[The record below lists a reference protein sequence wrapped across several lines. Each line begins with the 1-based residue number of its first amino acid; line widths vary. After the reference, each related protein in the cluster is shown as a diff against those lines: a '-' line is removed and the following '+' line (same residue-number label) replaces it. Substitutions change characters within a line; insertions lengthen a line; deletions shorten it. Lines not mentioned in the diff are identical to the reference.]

1 MKHEAVPE
9 FDNHRNHRAMDG
21 VERRIPKRW
30 TEAEDEVLY
39 REARSQLAT
48 GQVKDWNR
56 IAAKL
61 PGRTNKDCRKRWINK
76 VCGSLKK
83 GAWDEDEDE
92 RLREAVRVHGQ
103 KWAVIAN
110 IVGLRSPDQCAKRWQ
125 YSLDPRLEHGGWE
138 SKEDEVLL
146 GLVQNHGRDWKL
158 IQEQEF
164 PTRSRNELKN
174 RYSTLVRRMNPH
186 GKHSSCSSSVGSPVP
201 DDAGRS
207 INGDIRSRAN
217 SKDSEKMEQRSNS
230 ATTEQDVQIQWDNE
244 QPRGENVM
252 QMDEWVAS
260 LNNGDDWL
268 QHFGTPVSGS
278 PTSAMLAASEGA
290 STASGTISL
299 DKLLTPPQHTG
310 VNATLS
316 APMDPADAMQ
326 TSGAVSSA
334 AQWAPTTTM
343 ADITEPSFLHIDAPD
358 WNDSGNDLLKVVHMQ
373 DDAMVTE
380 GSVGDS
386 GCASVDQAGMDSNS
400 SHDSLLLQDLSAR
413 RVSLVVDGC
422 DTSTLD
428 YLLTCV
434 KDIKARVKLEIDV

>member
-1 MKHEAVPE
+1 
-9 FDNHRNHRAMDG
+9 MDG

-138 SKEDEVLL
+138 SKEDEILL
-146 GLVQNHGRDWKL
+146 NLVQTHGRDWKL

-174 RYSTLVRRMNPH
+174 RYSTLIRRMNPH
-186 GKHSSCSSSVGSPVP
+186 GKNSSCSSSVGSPAP
-201 DDAGRS
+201 DGS
-207 INGDIRSRAN
+207 INGDPRSRAN
-217 SKDSEKMEQRSNS
+217 SKGSDKPSQRNDRANSNSNSNITNNHNSTDGDIPMQWADEQRN
-230 ATTEQDVQIQWDNE
+230 DN
-244 QPRGENVM
+244 VLH
-252 QMDEWVAS
+252 MDNWVAS
-260 LNNGDDWL
+260 LHNDDWL
-268 QHFGTPVSGS
+268 QHFGTPVTGS

-290 STASGTISL
+290 STVSGTISL
-299 DKLLTPPQHTG
+299 DKLLTPPQHAG
-310 VNATLS
+310 ANATLT
-316 APMDPADAMQ
+316 APMDPSEALQA
-326 TSGAVSSA
+326 SGAVTSA
-334 AQWAPTTTM
+334 AQWPQTTTM
-343 ADITEPSFLHIDAPD
+343 AEVTEPSFLHMDAPD
-358 WNDSGNDLLKVVHMQ
+358 WNDTSNDLLKVVHMH
-373 DDAMVTE
+373 DDVMVTE

-386 GCASVDQAGMDSNS
+386 VDQAGMETGS
-400 SHDSLLLQDLSAR
+400 SHDSLLLQDMSAR

-434 KDIKARVKLEIDV
+434 KDIKARVKLEIGN